1 MSQKKITIHD
11 VAERAGVSVTTVSLV
26 LSGKGRISTLTAQ
39 RVSEAID
46 ALGYVRN
53 RSAAS
58 LRGGESGIIGL
69 IVRDICHPFYAE
81 MTAGLS
87 EVLEAQG
94 KILVLTQ
101 SGAAGQNLQ
110 RCFDSLL
117 AQGVDGI
124 VLGGGA
130 EKAGALPALAQEAGI
145 ALVCAARA
153 SSLEEVDAIRPDN
166 MQAARMATEYLIK
179 QGHRRIAWL
188 GGSGGSLTRA
198 ERIGGYCATLMQY
211 GLPFRP
217 EWIIE
222 CERPAI
228 AARTEALFHAFPS
241 ITAILCHNMTVAL
254 SCYFGALRAGRRPG
268 EGAVESWY
276 GQQVALVGFG
286 DAPQAEMHDLPL
298 TRVSIPARE
307 TGRQAALRLLHRL
320 DQPQSGAQ
328 SIILPAALAE
338 HGAFDA

>member
-11 VAERAGVSVTTVSLV
+11 VAEQAGVSVTTVSLV
-26 LSGKGRISTLTAQ
+26 LSGKGRISAVTAR

-46 ALGYVRN
+46 TLGYVRN
-53 RSAAS
+53 RSAVS
-58 LRGGESGIIGL
+58 LRGGESGVIGL

-87 EVLEAQG
+87 ETLEAQG

-101 SGAAGQNLQ
+101 SGNTGQNLQ
-110 RCFDSLL
+110 RCFESLL

-130 EKAGALPALAQEAGI
+130 ENATGLPSQAREAGI

-153 SSLEEVDAIRPDN
+153 SSLDEVDSIRPDN
-166 MQAARMATEYLIK
+166 MQAARMATEFLIK
-179 QGHRRIAWL
+179 QGHHRIAWV

-198 ERIGGYCATLMQY
+198 ERIGGYCATLLQY
-211 GLPFRP
+211 GLPFRH

-222 CERPAI
+222 GEPQHI
-228 AARTEALFHAFPS
+228 AARTEALLHAAPS
-241 ITAILCHNMTVAL
+241 ITAIVCHNMTVAL
-254 SCYFGALRAGRRPG
+254 SCYFGALGTGRTLG
-268 EGAVESWY
+268 QGAVESWY

-286 DAPQAEMHDLPL
+286 DASQLQMSELPL

-320 DQPQSGAQ
+320 SQPESDTQN
-328 SIILPAALAE
+328 IILPAALVA
-338 HGAFDA
+338 HQP

>member
-26 LSGKGRISTLTAQ
+26 LSGKGRISTLTAR

-46 ALGYVRN
+46 TLGYVRN

-58 LRGGESGIIGL
+58 LRGGETGIVGL

-87 EVLEAQG
+87 EILEAQG

-101 SGAAGQNLQ
+101 SGPSGQNLQ

-117 AQGVDGI
+117 AQGADGI

-130 EKAGALPALAQEAGI
+130 ENAAGLPAQAREAGI

-153 SSLEEVDAIRPDN
+153 SSLEEVDSIRPDN
-166 MQAARMATEYLIK
+166 MQAARLATEFLIK
-179 QGHRRIAWL
+179 QGHHRIAWL
-188 GGSGGSLTRA
+188 GGSGASLTRA
-198 ERIGGYCATLMQY
+198 ERIGGYCATLLQY
-211 GLPFRP
+211 GLPFRH

-222 CERPAI
+222 CDAQHI
-228 AARTEALFHAFPS
+228 AARTEALFHASPS
-241 ITAILCHNMTVAL
+241 ITAIVCHNMAVAL
-254 SCYFGALRAGRRPG
+254 SCYFGALRTGRTPG
-268 EGAVESWY
+268 QGAVESWY

-286 DAPQAEMHDLPL
+286 DAPQVQMTDLPL

-307 TGRQAALRLLHRL
+307 TGRQAALRLLHRFS
-320 DQPQSGAQ
+320 QPESSAQ
-328 SIILPAALAE
+328 NIILPAVLVE
-338 HGAFDA
+338 HNTFMS